1 MNTLAYFLYILFT
14 WLITVHV
21 GLRFYRNGFPFIVRL
36 LQGDEKLSR
45 MINRLLLVGYYLLN
59 LGYVLLMLRGWETIH
74 SLKQMLATV
83 LVMTGRIMLVLSFIH
98 YINMAMLAW
107 LGSRIKKI
115 HHVKK

>member
-21 GLRFYRNGFPFIVRL
+21 GLRFYRNGFPFILRL
-36 LQGDEKLSR
+36 LQGDEQLSKL
-45 MINRLLLVGYYLLN
+45 INRLLLVGYYLLN
-59 LGYVLLMLRGWETIH
+59 LGYALLMLRGWETIR
-74 SLKQMLATV
+74 SFGQVLTTV

-115 HHVKK
+115 YHAKK